1 MRKTILALTHGRDDC
16 ADLVLAELSKMEAD
30 FVRFNTETF
39 HTAVQMSLRLGSNG
53 RFDGAFQFPQRKLPF
68 EEVGVVWNRRVHEPE
83 ASNELD
89 REPDLRDWVL
99 QETKW
104 AFNTA
109 ITMFDCP
116 IVNPWEINERMKFN
130 KLIQMKTAAEVGLEV
145 PETLVTDEL
154 DRINEFWGEVKGEVI
169 MKKIRKGLITL
180 SDGRRALF
188 HTSRIPPEAQ
198 TPVSLQRMRFAP
210 SLLQAHIAKK
220 YDIRSIVV
228 GDRVFSVAIHSQG
241 VPEGVVDYRNA
252 AMMGRLRDMP
262 HEIIDLGSEMNK
274 KIIEFSRR
282 FSLTFGALDFIETP
296 DGRLIFLEDN
306 PNGQWAWLEHLTG
319 APIAKAI
326 AELLQE
332 HCRT

>member
-1 MRKTILALTHGRDDC
+1 MNRTILALTHGRDDC
-16 ADLVLAELSKMEAD
+16 ADLVLKELTEMGAD
-30 FVRFNTETF
+30 FIRFNTETF
-39 HTAVQMSLRLGSNG
+39 HAAVKMSLRLNSNG
-53 RFDGAFQFPQRKLPF
+53 RFDGVFQFPQRKLLF
-68 EEVGVVWNRRVHEPE
+68 EEVGVVWNRRVHDPE
-83 ASNELD
+83 VSNDLD
-89 REPDLRDWVL
+89 REPDLRDWIL

-109 ITMFDCP
+109 MTMFDCP

-130 KLIQMKTAAEVGLEV
+130 KLIQMKVAAEVGLEV
-145 PETLVTDEL
+145 PETLVSGEV
-154 DRINEFWGEVKGEVI
+154 DRIGEFWNEVKGEVI

-180 SDGRRALF
+180 SDGRRVLF

-198 TPVSLQRMRFAP
+198 TNASLERMRFAP
-210 SLLQAHIAKK
+210 SLLQVHLPKK

-252 AMMGRLRDMP
+252 AMLGRLLDMP
-262 HEIIDLGSEMNK
+262 HEIIDLGNEMNK
-274 KIIEFSRR
+274 KIIEFSKR

-306 PNGQWAWLEHLTG
+306 PNGQWAWLEHMTG
-319 APIAKAI
+319 VPIANAI
-326 AELLQE
+326 AELLQQ
-332 HCRT
+332 HCGT